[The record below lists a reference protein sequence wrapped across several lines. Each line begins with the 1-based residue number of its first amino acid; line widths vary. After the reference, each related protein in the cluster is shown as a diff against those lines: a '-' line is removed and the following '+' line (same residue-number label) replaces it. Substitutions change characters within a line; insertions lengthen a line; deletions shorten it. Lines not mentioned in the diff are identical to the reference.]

1 MSKITVHT
9 EEQQPAFSELVLHE
23 LDYRH
28 SRETV
33 ILAVTESP
41 LPVGLVLTRNAQGEY
56 EPLKENTG
64 TLDEARAVL
73 LKAPPVGAEAQEGV
87 VIRRSAILNGAALQF
102 DASVTKKAE
111 AKLALSD
118 LGIVIKE

>member
-1 MSKITVHT
+1 MSKIIVHT

-33 ILAVTESP
+33 TFAVTESP
-41 LPVGLVLTRNAQGEY
+41 LPVGLVLARNAQGEY
-56 EPLKENTG
+56 EPLQENSG

-73 LKAPPVGAEAQEGV
+73 IKAPSAGAEAQEGV

-102 DASVTKKAE
+102 DASVTKKTE